1 MHLPLSKARKGD
13 KYGKPDFSCRHS
25 NDGALRADHSGLLKA
40 ARMVTTNRDEEDIN
54 MKTLSIP
61 LSKEAK
67 HANDEVAA
75 LLSIVPGLG
84 HIYKG
89 HYEAGL
95 LWMFL
100 GMPAAIWIGI
110 IFSLATA
117 GVGLLFP
124 IVCWGALAWDAY
136 NEKDRRRHHLTSTLA
151 DEDEPQD

>member
-1 MHLPLSKARKGD
+1 
-13 KYGKPDFSCRHS
+13 
-25 NDGALRADHSGLLKA
+25 
-40 ARMVTTNRDEEDIN
+40 
-54 MKTLSIP
+54 MKTLSTP
-61 LSKEAK
+61 ATKEAR
-67 HANDEVAA
+67 HAQDEIAA
-75 LLSIVPGLG
+75 LLSVIPGLG

-117 GVGLLFP
+117 GVGLLLP
-124 IVCWGALAWDAY
+124 ILCWVGLAWDAY
-136 NEKDRRRHHLTSTLA
+136 NEKDRRHHHLTSTSA